1 MKVLNLSQ
9 GTPEW
14 HEARAKHFTASEAP
28 AMAGVS
34 KYTSRSDLLKQKK
47 TGIAPEVSDHQQRI
61 FDRGHAAEAAAR
73 SIAEEVIGEELFPCT
88 ATSDEHPH
96 LLASFDGVTMLG
108 DAIWEHKHI
117 NDELRH
123 VNVDTL
129 PEHYK
134 VQMDQQLLVS
144 GAEKCL
150 FMASDG
156 TKADCNWFW
165 YESTPERF
173 AALLAGWEQF
183 KADLEAYEHKETA
196 ATVTAEP
203 VLDLPSVS
211 VRVTGELSIASNFS
225 TFESALRDFV
235 ENRLIEKPET
245 DQDFADLESQIKT
258 LKKAEAA
265 LDAAEAQLI
274 SQVATVDELK
284 RTKDLLHKLARDNR
298 LRAEKLVK
306 IEKENRKAQIA
317 GQALSAFSAWLDEQD
332 SPALVNVH
340 FSPAIAMK
348 GKKTI
353 SSLQSAADDAL
364 AAAKVEAKQQI
375 DLFKSNLA
383 ILEAKGKDHRFLFGD
398 WKYLIAKQPE
408 DLESTITARIAEHH
422 QRLQA
427 EVEAERERI
436 RREEEAKAKAE
447 ADRKAREE
455 QRLKQEQEAKQRAID
470 EQIVH
475 EHVERMEQA
484 APTTAPVSERREHPT
499 PPAKLY
505 PHELI
510 DVAAEDTVTISRAE
524 YEQLLA
530 DQAKLHALEGAGV
543 DNWTGYDDAM
553 EALAAA

>member
-150 FMASDG
+150 FMASNG

-306 IEKENRKAQIA
+306 IEKENRKAQIVE
-317 GQALSAFSAWLDEQD
+317 QTDKAFTAWLNQQA
-332 SPALVNVH
+332 SPAPVNVH
-340 FSPAIAMK
+340 FAPAIAMK

-375 DLFKSNLA
+375 DLFKSNRAMLKEKA
-383 ILEAKGKDHRFLFGD
+383 SEFDFLFRD
-398 WKYLIAKQPE
+398 WVQLIAKQPE
-408 DLESTITARIAEHH
+408 DLESTIIARIAEHE
-422 QRLQA
+422 QREQA
-427 EVEAERERI
+427 KLEAERERI

-447 ADRKAREE
+447 AERLQREE
-455 QRLKQEQEAKQRAID
+455 QQRIQQARDQELVEQQKAEQTAAAEADLERANSTPIEQPQRQATADTRSREEIDIACWLFDNARVTQEQAGQIAQAIVNGSVPHVQVRAAK
-470 EQIVH
+470 
-475 EHVERMEQA
+475 A
-484 APTTAPVSERREHPT
+484 A
-499 PPAKLY
+499 
-505 PHELI
+505 
-510 DVAAEDTVTISRAE
+510 
-524 YEQLLA
+524 
-530 DQAKLHALEGAGV
+530 
-543 DNWTGYDDAM
+543 
-553 EALAAA
+553 

>member
-1 MKVLNLSQ
+1 MNILSLQQ
-9 GTPEW
+9 GTQAW

-47 TGIAPEVSDHQQRI
+47 TGLAPEVSDHQQRI

-123 VNVDTL
+123 VNVNTL

-183 KADLEAYEHKETA
+183 KADLEAYEPQPEKVA
-196 ATVTAEP
+196 ATGTAPDSLPALVVELTGAVRASNLAEFKDIALARIASIKTELVTDEDFATAEKT
-203 VLDLPSVS
+203 VKFLD
-211 VRVTGELSIASNFS
+211 
-225 TFESALRDFV
+225 
-235 ENRLIEKPET
+235 
-245 DQDFADLESQIKT
+245 
-258 LKKAEAA
+258 KAEKELEATKAAA
-265 LDAAEAQLI
+265 LQQTASI
-274 SQVATVDELK
+274 DELFKTIDHLKAEMRDK
-284 RTKDLLHKLARDNR
+284 RLLLNR
-298 LRAEKLVK
+298 TVK
-306 IEKENRKAQIA
+306 AEKENRKAQIVD
-317 GQALSAFSAWLDEQD
+317 QADKAFTDWLDEQD

-398 WKYLIAKQPE
+398 WKHLIAKQPE

-436 RREEEAKAKAE
+436 RREEEAKVKAE

-510 DVAAEDTVTISRAE
+510 DVAAEDAVTISRAE

>member
-1 MKVLNLSQ
+1 VNILSLQQ
-9 GTPEW
+9 GTQAW

-73 SIAEEVIGEELFPCT
+73 SIAEETIGEELFPCT
-88 ATSDEHPH
+88 ATSDEYPH

-123 VNVDTL
+123 ANVDTL

-183 KADLEAYEHKETA
+183 KADLDAYEPQPEK
-196 ATVTAEP
+196 VTATGTAP
-203 VLDLPSVS
+203 DSLPALVVELTGA
-211 VRVTGELSIASNFS
+211 VRASNLAEFKDI
-225 TFESALRDFV
+225 ALARIANIKTELV
-235 ENRLIEKPET
+235 T
-245 DQDFADLESQIKT
+245 DEDFATAEKT
-258 LKKAEAA
+258 VKFLDKAEKELENTKAAA
-265 LDAAEAQLI
+265 LQQTASI
-274 SQVATVDELK
+274 DELFKTIDHLKAEMRDK
-284 RTKDLLHKLARDNR
+284 RLLLNR
-298 LRAEKLVK
+298 TVK
-306 IEKENRKAQIA
+306 AEKENRKAQIVE
-317 GQALSAFSAWLDEQD
+317 QADKAFTAWLNQQA
-332 SPALVNVH
+332 SPAPVNVH
-340 FSPAIAMK
+340 FAPAIVMK

-353 SSLQSAADDAL
+353 ASLQSAADDAL

-375 DLFKSNLA
+375 DLFKSNRAMLKEKA
-383 ILEAKGKDHRFLFGD
+383 LEFDFLFRD
-398 WKYLIAKQPE
+398 WVQLIAKQPE
-408 DLESTITARIAEHH
+408 DLESTITARIAEHQ
-422 QRLQA
+422 QREQA
-427 EVEAERERI
+427 KLEAERERI

-447 ADRKAREE
+447 AERLQREE
-455 QRLKQEQEAKQRAID
+455 QQRIQQARDQEL
-470 EQIVH
+470 
-475 EHVERMEQA
+475 VERQKAEQTAVAEADLERANSAPIEQPQRQATADTRSREEIDIAIWLFDNAFVTQAQAGQIAQAIVNGSIPHVQVRA
-484 APTTAPVSERREHPT
+484 A
-499 PPAKLY
+499 K
-505 PHELI
+505 
-510 DVAAEDTVTISRAE
+510 AA
-524 YEQLLA
+524 
-530 DQAKLHALEGAGV
+530 
-543 DNWTGYDDAM
+543 
-553 EALAAA
+553 